1 MQDLI
6 DALIQVIHNMGA
18 TAIVGIGFYGV
29 FYTKANP
36 GARLALAQA
45 IAWMIQGLGGA
56 AFGFTTYWFYGHL
69 PDIHG
74 VAVLALFLKMGC
86 VVLGFLLTISY
97 ALWRYQWS
105 PERRCLVWSSSF
117 ALGVTALTSAAFL
130 RWFS

>member
-6 DALIQVIHNMGA
+6 DALIQVVHNMGA

-36 GARLALAQA
+36 SARLALAQA

-97 ALWRYQWS
+97 ALWCHRWNA
-105 PERRCLVWSSSF
+105 RICRLVWRTSF
-117 ALGVTALTSAAFL
+117 GLGVVALTSAAFL